1 MTTITAG
8 FVVYLFCVQF
18 VSYFVKGLAGFG
30 DPLIS
35 NPCLSLTVMTADQIS
50 PMNLLMNWPLN
61 LYIAFKNRKAFSARQ
76 CAPMILFILIGL
88 VPGAAFLKYGQSQAI
103 KAVLGLVI
111 VFCGIEMLTR
121 KESENHH
128 GNPVVM
134 ALVSIASGFT
144 AGLFGINLFFV
155 AYIER
160 TGYVNRNQFRG
171 QMCFIFF
178 IENTFRLLL
187 YIFVYKMYTAIILK
201 LACISAIAV
210 TCGIFFGSRIDR
222 KLSDEFIHKLIMVV
236 FIVAGLSTFIKA
248 VMAML

>member
-1 MTTITAG
+1 MTTITLG
-8 FVVYLFCVQF
+8 FAVFLFCVQF
-18 VSYFVKGLAGFG
+18 ASYFVKGLAGFG

-35 NPCLSLTVMTADQIS
+35 NPCLSMTAMTGDQYT

-61 LYIAFKNRKAFSARQ
+61 LYIAFKNRKAFSMRQ
-76 CAPMILFILIGL
+76 CAPMICCILAGML
-88 VPGAAFLKYGQSQAI
+88 PGVACLKYGQSQVI
-103 KAVLGLVI
+103 KAALGLVI
-111 VFCGIEMLTR
+111 VFCGVEMLTR
-121 KESENHH
+121 KESKNHH
-128 GNPVVM
+128 GNPIVM

-178 IENTFRLLL
+178 IENTVRLFL
-187 YIFVYKMYTAIILK
+187 YIFIYKMYTPIILQ
-201 LACISAIAV
+201 LACISAVAV
-210 TCGIFFGSRIDR
+210 VCGMFCGSHIDKR
-222 KLSDEFIHKLIMVV
+222 LSDEMVHKIIMIV

-248 VMAML
+248 VLALL

>member
-1 MTTITAG
+1 MTFITFE
-8 FVVYLFCVQF
+8 FVIFLFCVQF

-35 NPCLSLTVMTADQIS
+35 NPCLSMTAMTMDQIT

-61 LYIAFKNRKAFSARQ
+61 LYIAIKNRKAFSIQQ
-76 CAPMILFILIGL
+76 CIPMIVCILLGL
-88 VPGAAFLKYGQSQAI
+88 IPGIWCLKFGQSEI
-103 KAVLGLVI
+103 VKAGLGLLI

-121 KESENHH
+121 KESEVHH

-144 AGLFGINLFFV
+144 AGMFGINLFFV

-171 QMCFIFF
+171 QMCFIFL
-178 IENTFRLLL
+178 IENTVRLLL
-187 YIFVYKMYTAIILK
+187 YIFVYRMYTAIILQ
-201 LACISAIAV
+201 LAAISAVAV
-210 TCGIFFGSRIDR
+210 LCGMFFGSRVDKR
-222 KLSDEFIHKLIMVV
+222 LSETFVHKFIMVV
-236 FIVAGLSTFIKA
+236 FIIAGLSTLVKA
-248 VMAML
+248 ILSTL